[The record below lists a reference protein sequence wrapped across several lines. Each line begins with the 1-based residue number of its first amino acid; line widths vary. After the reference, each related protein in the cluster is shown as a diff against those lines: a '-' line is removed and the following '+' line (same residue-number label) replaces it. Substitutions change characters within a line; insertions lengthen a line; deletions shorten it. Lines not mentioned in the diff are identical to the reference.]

1 MSLVIPEDLLKASR
15 MSESEL
21 MQEIVLMLFQQERLT
36 LGRASRL
43 LCLSPIELQRLLASR
58 KICVHYDVEDFRYD
72 LKSLQ
77 RQDWR

>member
-1 MSLVIPEDLLKASR
+1 MSLVIPEELLKASR

-21 MQEIVLMLFQQERLT
+21 MQEIVLMLFQQEKLT
-36 LGRASRL
+36 LGKASRL
-43 LCLSPIELQRLLASR
+43 LSLSPIKLQRLLASR
-58 KICVHYDVEDFRYD
+58 RICVHYDVEDFRYD